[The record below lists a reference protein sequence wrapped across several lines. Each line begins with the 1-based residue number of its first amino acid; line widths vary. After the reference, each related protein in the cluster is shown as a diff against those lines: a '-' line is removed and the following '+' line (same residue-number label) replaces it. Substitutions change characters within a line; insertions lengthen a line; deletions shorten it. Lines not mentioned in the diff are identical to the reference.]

1 MFKKITALAVICAL
15 IFAVV
20 IPVSAAD
27 AETVVFKISSAS
39 ASAGESFTANIELT
53 QVPANG
59 ISAAEFAIQY
69 DKDIISINTVEM
81 GGIARTQSDSA
92 DNEMFDYAVN
102 ADNGVINV
110 SWITFGGASY
120 HVKDTGVLMK
130 LTGNVLSSAKGN
142 SSAKINLVPIER
154 ETTPGSGVMNS
165 EIVVGY
171 LDDDFNSVQY
181 NTTVTAGYI
190 KVMGKGDV
198 NKDGEI
204 DEIDA
209 SIVLRHISLGEAIP
223 ENCNASAADATEDGK
238 VDMSD
243 VIYILNNMT
252 VKGTSLDL
260 SKALLG
266 GTYDSSTGSLNV
278 TDELQF
284 KLALP
289 KTLAQGEQIKVYT
302 KVKDEGDTGF
312 RAYLTDGSDSNKSAI
327 YTSSGLTAQSK
338 PVTFTLTADASA
350 DYILFKGP
358 TSWINMANITFEYIR
373 VEYLDSA
380 AESSTETTTQTTVSE
395 TTTKTTVSETT
406 TESTTTAPAGN
417 DASHSFA
424 NGLDSSY
431 YTISGNLST
440 SKGSVEYGG
449 ETISQCLKIES
460 KTSITFTA
468 ANDGTLTMV
477 FGSDGAGCTIYV
489 DDTSYEIPS
498 SGILTVDLS
507 AGAHTIKKNSGS
519 SNLFYIS
526 YS

>member
-15 IFAVV
+15 IFAAV

-59 ISAAEFAIQY
+59 ISVAEFAIQY

-81 GGIARTQSDSA
+81 GEIARTQSDSA

-110 SWITFGGASY
+110 SWITFGGANY

-171 LDDDFNSVQY
+171 LDDGFNSVQY
-181 NTTVTAGYI
+181 NTTVNAGYI
-190 KVMGKGDV
+190 KVMGRGDV

-223 ENCNASAADATEDGK
+223 ENYNASAADATEDGK

-260 SKALLG
+260 SKSLLG

-358 TSWINMANITFEYIR
+358 TSWINMANVTFEYIR

-380 AESSTETTTQTTVSE
+380 AESSTETTTQ
-395 TTTKTTVSETT
+395 TTVSETT

-449 ETISQCLKIES
+449 ETISQCLKMES

-477 FGSDGAGCTIYV
+477 FGSDGAGYTIYV
-489 DDTSYEIPS
+489 DESSYEIPS